1 MANLYHYVEQTANT
15 DSSRL
20 KFFGYAKL
28 IDQVYVTYSDF
39 ITQVTD
45 VVLKSLFLLRDVR
58 VWKVANLKIHKQY
71 ACISSDCLIA

>member
-39 ITQVTD
+39 ITRRRRGT
-45 VVLKSLFLLRDVR
+45 
-58 VWKVANLKIHKQY
+58 KIV
-71 ACISSDCLIA
+71 IPPP